1 MCEINRIWKAFPL
14 KCASNPRLHA
24 RLWGQMTEWSIGFQA
39 DERLVSDSALAA
51 SPAGKRRKE
60 RESGGLCGGGA
71 EQCLQADDG
80 IRNRQENRKQ
90 GGQTVGRLNSNSSS
104 GFGRRTSSS
113 E

>member
-24 RLWGQMTEWSIGFQA
+24 RLWGQMTEWSIGFQV

-60 RESGGLCGGGA
+60 RESGGLW
-71 EQCLQADDG
+71 
-80 IRNRQENRKQ
+80 
-90 GGQTVGRLNSNSSS
+90 GGQSSVYRLLMGLETGRKTGNKGVKLSDA
-104 GFGRRTSSS
+104 
-113 E
+113 